1 MRCLRAGISR
11 RKKIPSDLSDRS
23 GGRIN
28 SEQHSRVQKEE
39 EVSVE
44 KSDLLIGGQICS
56 PTSGRYYPLYSPV
69 DGELVAEVADASRAA
84 AAAREVVDDLLL
96 PHGHARALGGTTGV
110 GVATA
115 VVAEH
120 KAGGRAIHDR
130 PYRSHSSNSSA
141 EPLQRFGTNEI
152 SSEMTRRWLRIGS
165 QPYPNG
171 VRLRVVSRSTPT

>member
-1 MRCLRAGISR
+1 M
-11 RKKIPSDLSDRS
+11 
-23 GGRIN
+23 
-28 SEQHSRVQKEE
+28 
-39 EVSVE
+39 SVE
-44 KSDLLIGGQICS
+44 KSDLLIGGQICP

-69 DGELVAEVADASRAA
+69 DGELVAEVADASRADVDRAA

-130 PYRSHSSNSSA
+130 PYRSHSSNPSA